1 MAKLPIRILGYV
13 VGKVTGSNGQFGR
26 LDNWAVIRLQK
37 HIFPS
42 GLETII
48 TDRHI
53 MSRHDSKEA
62 ALTALKKYTKSA

>member
-1 MAKLPIRILGYV
+1 MAKLPIRILGYAV
-13 VGKVTGSNGQFGR
+13 AKVPGSHGQFGR

-37 HIFPS
+37 SIFPN

-48 TDRHI
+48 TDRHT

-62 ALTALKKYTKSA
+62 ATKALAKYSK